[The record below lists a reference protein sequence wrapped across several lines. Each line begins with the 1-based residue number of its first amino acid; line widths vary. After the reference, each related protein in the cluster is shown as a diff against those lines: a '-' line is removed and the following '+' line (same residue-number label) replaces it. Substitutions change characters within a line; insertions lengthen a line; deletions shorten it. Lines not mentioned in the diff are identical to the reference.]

1 MADRESS
8 DVVALL
14 HELAATCRDGEAG
27 YRQAAERIADPAV
40 RKQLIVHAQRRAGL
54 GAELIAEIQRLG
66 GDPETTGHLAGA
78 LHRGWIGLK
87 SALAGSS
94 DADLLGEVTR
104 GEEFALQE
112 YTAACRRPLPA
123 ETRKVL
129 VRQLQDIEAASAE
142 IAALRDRAG
151 APADQDPRSMS

>member
-1 MADRESS
+1 MADREDF

-27 YRQAAERIADPAV
+27 FRQAAERIADPAV
-40 RKQLIVHAQRRAGL
+40 RKQLVVHAHRRAGL

-87 SALAGSS
+87 SALAGRG
-94 DADLLGEVTR
+94 DMAVLAEVTR

-112 YTAACRRPLPA
+112 YTAACRKPLPP

-129 VRQLQDIEAASAE
+129 IRQLQDVEAAAAE
-142 IAALRDRAG
+142 IGTLRDRAG
-151 APADQDPRSMS
+151 PPTDQEPRSTS